1 MLADVIG
8 NRLYWIGLTDQLR
21 EGEFYWSESGELA
34 EYTNWRM
41 GEPNHGKNAAVD
53 EDCVHLEFASNHRTW
68 NDRPCS
74 HSHLFALCKKGNL

>member
-74 HSHLFALCKKGNL
+74 ASFLFAL